1 MDATITPIKT
11 NKRAVCIDMLHA
23 LPEWFGLP
31 HAVED
36 HARHADALPMF
47 GCVVDGAVVGFL
59 SLKIH
64 TPAAAEAYVLGVKKP
79 WQRQE
84 AGRRLFAAAEASCR
98 QVGLKLSHRQDV
110 GGLPSRSVL
119 YAHPRVLCRHRIPA
133 ARSLPDV
140 VDRQQSLPVDD
151 QGTWLATRTLRAAD
165 FLPNRLA
172 LSKPIS
178 VVASG
183 GRLANSW
190 PSLRR
195 DSRGAQ
201 RQG

>member
-11 NKRAVCIDMLHA
+11 NRRAVCIDILQA

-36 HARHADALPMF
+36 YARHADALPMF

-79 WQRQE
+79 WQRQG

-98 QVGLKLSHRQDV
+98 Q
-110 GGLPSRSVL
+110 GGMTFLTVKTLAATHTDPF
-119 YAHPRVLCRHRIPA
+119 YARTRAFYA
-133 ARSLPDV
+133 AI
-140 VDRQQSLPVDD
+140 
-151 QGTWLATRTLRAAD
+151 G
-165 FLPNRLA
+165 FLPLEVFPTLWNAANPCLLMIKA
-172 LSKPIS
+172 L
-178 VVASG
+178 G
-183 GRLANSW
+183 
-190 PSLRR
+190 
-195 DSRGAQ
+195 
-201 RQG
+201 